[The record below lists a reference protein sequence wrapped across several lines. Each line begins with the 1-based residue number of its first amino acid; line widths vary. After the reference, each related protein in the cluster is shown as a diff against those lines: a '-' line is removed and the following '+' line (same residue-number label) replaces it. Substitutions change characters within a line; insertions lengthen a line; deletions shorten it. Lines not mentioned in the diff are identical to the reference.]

1 MSVDKFRFVSPG
13 IFTAE
18 IDDSR
23 LPAIPAAI
31 GPVVIG
37 RTLKGPAMRPVQ
49 VQSIQELERVFGAPH
64 NGKGGGSGDVWREGS
79 QMAPTYATY
88 AAKAFLRNSGPV
100 TVVRTI
106 PTQHNNAA
114 SNSAAKAGW
123 AITKADGAT
132 VATNAGAWG
141 LFVAP
146 ASGTTITGEARLAAV
161 FYTTGSAPG
170 LIGQSLNGAYEGT
183 TVKPLQNAFLK
194 ASGKVF
200 TLAISGS
207 VSERIEFDPC
217 DSTSAK
223 FIRKAFNTD
232 PTRINLAVTPTSL
245 VKSYFLGET
254 FEGFV
259 KEGVAGADQYVG
271 MVAKLSQNHDHN
283 HNNQAAASGWV
294 VSQHA
299 GPTGSFV
306 TNSAGEYPVEK
317 LFRFKTLTGG
327 DWEQA
332 NIKISIENIRASTN
346 TAENPYGTFDV
357 VVRNLF
363 ETNTSNALER
373 FQGVDLNPNSDS
385 YIARVI
391 GDLDTTW
398 SYADE
403 RYIMVPGTLYAN
415 NSAYIKV
422 ETSDVVKNGA
432 GTLLPYGFYGPP
444 RYQSVTFS
452 KNDTVTKEYLAASG
466 ITAMISASLV
476 GDSGSYAIGSTTTG
490 VSLTFPAISLKASNG
505 ATTLSRFRF
514 GLTADKATNG
524 DLKDILSVVN
534 ATYFPAYYEP
544 AISSSYSAFFSL
556 DDVIVT
562 GSNKESATWAAG
574 NRYNSGSYTT
584 ANVVLDYVNDFDLPL
599 FGGSSGNNVLVKE
612 SVINNKLIGA
622 SGYQTAQ
629 TNCAIN
635 TLDIAI
641 KAVSD
646 PEVVEMN
653 VLTIP
658 GVQKSV
664 ITSKVIE
671 ACENRADALAIVDLD
686 GDYVAP
692 YEGTA
697 EVAASTTLVVSNL
710 KNRLINSSYACSY
723 FPAVFSAGEGIY
735 LPASVAALGVM
746 GGTEKNAA
754 LWFAPAGFNRGGLN
768 INNAGI
774 GVSRTALGLTSRER
788 DSLYQ
793 TNINPIATFP
803 AEGVV
808 IFGQKTLQ
816 TTPSA
821 LDRINVRRL
830 LIYVKKQISRSA
842 TQVLFDPN
850 VEVTWKRFKSA
861 VEPFLAG
868 VKSGYGLDDFR
879 VELDERTTTADL
891 VDRNVMYAKILL
903 KPTRTIEFIA
913 LDFVVKN
920 SGASFDD

>member
-79 QMAPTYATY
+79 LMAPTYATY

-100 TVVRTI
+100 TLVRTI
-106 PTQHNNAA
+106 PTQHDAAA

-123 AITKADGAT
+123 AITKADGTT
-132 VATNAGAWG
+132 VAGNAGAWG

-146 ASGTTITGEARLAAV
+146 ASGTTITGDARLAAV
-161 FYTTGSAPG
+161 FYTTASAPG
-170 LIGQSLNGAYEGT
+170 LVGASLNGNYEGT
-183 TVKPLQNAFLK
+183 TAKPLQNAFVK
-194 ASGKVF
+194 ADGKVF
-200 TLAISGS
+200 TLIISGS
-207 VSERIEFDPC
+207 SSETVQFHPT
-217 DSTSAK
+217 DSSDAK
-223 FIRKAFNTD
+223 FIRRAFNTD
-232 PTRINLAVTPTSL
+232 PTRINNDVTATPL

-259 KEGVAGADQYVG
+259 KEGVGEATQLVG
-271 MVAKLSQNHDHN
+271 LIAKLPESSDHK

-346 TAENPYGTFDV
+346 TSENPYGTFDV

-373 FQGVDLNPNSDS
+373 FQGVDLNPNSDN
-385 YIARVI
+385 YIAKVI
-391 GDLDTTW
+391 GDLDTRW
-398 SYADE
+398 DYSAE
-403 RYIMVPGTLYAN
+403 RYVDVVGTTYTN

-422 ETSDVVKNGA
+422 EVSDVVKNGA

-444 RYQSVTFS
+444 RYSSISVA
-452 KNDTVTKEYLAASG
+452 KNVTVTKDYVAASG
-466 ITAMISASLV
+466 ITGMISASLV
-476 GDSGSYAIGSTTTG
+476 SDSGSYALGSSTTSI
-490 VSLTFPAISLKASNG
+490 SLTFPSISLKATNG

-514 GLTADKATNG
+514 GLVAEKATNG
-524 DLKDILSVVN
+524 DLKDILSAPN
-534 ATYFPAYYEP
+534 ATYAGLYEP
-544 AISSSYSAFFSL
+544 AISSSYSTFFSL

-562 GSNKESATWAAG
+562 GSNQETATWASG

-584 ANVVLDYVNDFDLPL
+584 AKTVLDYVNDFDLPL
-599 FGGSSGNNVLVKE
+599 FGGASGYNVLVKE
-612 SVINNKLIGA
+612 SVINNELIGA
-622 SGYQTAQ
+622 AGYQTAQ

-635 TLDIAI
+635 TLDVAL

-653 VLTIP
+653 VLAVP
-658 GVQKSV
+658 GVQKTV
-664 ITSKVIE
+664 ITNKVIE
-671 ACENRADALAIVDLD
+671 ICENRADTLAIVDLE
-686 GDYVAP
+686 GDYKP
-692 YEGTA
+692 SYEA
-697 EVAASTTLVVSNL
+697 KVEVAASAASAVTNI
-710 KNRLINSSYACSY
+710 KNRLLNTSYACSY
-723 FPAVFSAGEGIY
+723 FPAVFSAAEGIY
-735 LPASVAALGVM
+735 LPSSVAALGVM

-768 INNAGI
+768 VGNAGI
-774 GVSRTALGLTSRER
+774 AISRTAVGLTSRER

-793 TNINPIATFP
+793 SNINPIATFP

-830 LIYVKKQISRSA
+830 LIYVKKQISRYA